1 MVPAATASRLSSPD
15 VRFFLPGPEMTGE
28 SYLGRWLSR
37 GGSADASSP
46 GALDG
51 DMIPPLRQPLEIAL
65 ADGARRAS
73 RRVRLKAGQFVGHY
87 RIDRELGRG
96 AMAAVYRAVDDRDG
110 RAVALKVLS
119 LGDDWPEDRLGEA
132 RLRLMR
138 EAEAASRI
146 QHPDI
151 VDVYEAG
158 EYENLVYLAM
168 EFVEGVNLGT
178 HTYEGRMLPPRM
190 ATEMCARVAEALHY
204 AHERG
209 VVHRDIK
216 PANIVFDQN
225 NRRIRIMDFGVAR
238 FHDSRAT
245 RTGIVLGSPSFMAP
259 EQLDGRPLTGQADQ
273 FSLGVTLYQL
283 LTAQLPFRA
292 DSMPGLMRKIAI
304 DPHPPLAMIRP
315 DLPPCL
321 GQVIDRALE
330 KDPVAR
336 FASAA
341 EMAHAMRDCGRTID
355 PALR

>member
-1 MVPAATASRLSSPD
+1 MVPAAHAGRLSCADVPSYLAVPD
-15 VRFFLPGPEMTGE
+15 MTGE

-37 GGSADASSP
+37 GGTADASVT
-46 GALDG
+46 GAVDDG
-51 DMIPPLRQPLEIAL
+51 MIPPLRQPLEVAL
-65 ADGARRAS
+65 AEGAPRAS
-73 RRVRLKAGQFVGHY
+73 RRVRLKAGQSVGRY

-96 AMAAVYRAVDDRDG
+96 AMAAVYRARDDRDG
-110 RAVALKVLS
+110 RTVALKVLS
-119 LGDDWPEDRLGEA
+119 LGDDWPEDRLEEA

-158 EYENLVYLAM
+158 EHDGLVYLAM

-190 ATEMCARVAEALHY
+190 VAEMCARVAEALHY

-225 NRRIRIMDFGVAR
+225 SRRIRIMDFGVAR

-304 DPHPPLAMIRP
+304 EPHPPLAMVRP
-315 DLPPCL
+315 DIPACV
-321 GQVIDRALE
+321 GEVIDRALE
-330 KDPVAR
+330 KDPAAR
-336 FASAA
+336 FSSAA
-341 EMAHAMRDCGRTID
+341 EMAHAIRDCGRKID